1 MKFEEI
7 KSDEQ
12 RYMVHAYGRFDAAL
26 VSGKGAVAKDS
37 EGREYVDFTSG
48 IGVNSLGYCDEGW
61 TKAVSEQAATLQH
74 ISNLYYSPLQTDVAK
89 KLCELSGMK
98 KVFLC
103 NSGAEANECA
113 IKIARKYSF
122 DKYGKDAQRW
132 VIITLVNSFH
142 GRTIA
147 TLSAT
152 GQDVF
157 HNYFFPFVEGFVNGN
172 GETANTAANT
182 AEGFTDTVPGSTA
195 VSGVDDSTKKDSAS
209 GASQPVKAEQ
219 TKQPEKAAQTAQ
231 HSQANSGLTV
241 DEVAKIVV
249 QKVKANPGINEKIR
263 ALVIAHGAQRV
274 TELKPENLEAFLTDL
289 SQL

>member
-1 MKFEEI
+1 MAETNTKETGSRGVTVKMSTLTE
-7 KSDEQ
+7 
-12 RYMVHAYGRFDAAL
+12 
-26 VSGKGAVAKDS
+26 
-37 EGREYVDFTSG
+37 G
-48 IGVNSLGYCDEGW
+48 IGIVFSGVLTMLESLDAG
-61 TKAVSEQAATLQH
+61 TAKTL
-74 ISNLYYSPLQTDVAK
+74 
-89 KLCELSGMK
+89 
-98 KVFLC
+98 
-103 NSGAEANECA
+103 
-113 IKIARKYSF
+113 
-122 DKYGKDAQRW
+122 
-132 VIITLVNSFH
+132 
-142 GRTIA
+142 
-147 TLSAT
+147 
-152 GQDVF
+152 
-157 HNYFFPFVEGFVNGN
+157 VEGFVNGN

-182 AEGFTDTVPGSTA
+182 AEGFTDAVPGSTA

>member
-26 VSGKGAVAKDS
+26 VSGKGAVAKDA

-122 DKYGKDAQRW
+122 DKYGSGRQKI
-132 VIITLVNSFH
+132 VTLVNSFH
-142 GRTIA
+142 GRTVTTLAA
-147 TLSAT
+147 T
-152 GQDVF
+152 
-157 HNYFFPFVEGFVNGN
+157 
-172 GETANTAANT
+172 
-182 AEGFTDTVPGSTA
+182 
-195 VSGVDDSTKKDSAS
+195 
-209 GASQPVKAEQ
+209 
-219 TKQPEKAAQTAQ
+219 
-231 HSQANSGLTV
+231 
-241 DEVAKIVV
+241 
-249 QKVKANPGINEKIR
+249 
-263 ALVIAHGAQRV
+263 
-274 TELKPENLEAFLTDL
+274 
-289 SQL
+289 